1 MSDGNHTLVGG
12 DNAPCSHAPRL
23 AYRLSRSCRAGD
35 FPALPACGAVLTAPY
50 LAESTNW
57 LLSGSYLTKHFGSEP
72 DRELKN
78 RIKVGS
84 AYAYC
89 YVELLVLRDRKT
101 ANAAT
106 REEAD

>member
-1 MSDGNHTLVGG
+1 MIGVFEEKDVPPDYREGG
-12 DNAPCSHAPRL
+12 KPD
-23 AYRLSRSCRAGD
+23 
-35 FPALPACGAVLTAPY
+35 GAVLTAPY